1 MHTTALIFFGTIVT
15 LLIFIVR
22 LILKISKRRS
32 IVSTL
37 KTLIIII
44 VSYSILWTFFY
55 LISTTKAVPLGTDIC
70 FDDWCATITKIER
83 PKYLGLHAEILY
95 PKGQF
100 IVLNIKMSNHAR
112 GIAQKPSE
120 PRIHIIDG
128 NGNIYSFSEAGQ
140 QALERQI
147 GKQISIGARLELHQS
162 VDTQLVFDLPGDAQ
176 NSKVLIEEGPFIT
189 QLLFWEDKEVFLVP

>member
-1 MHTTALIFFGTIVT
+1 
-15 LLIFIVR
+15 
-22 LILKISKRRS
+22 
-32 IVSTL
+32 
-37 KTLIIII
+37 
-44 VSYSILWTFFY
+44 
-55 LISTTKAVPLGTDIC
+55 
-70 FDDWCATITKIER
+70 
-83 PKYLGLHAEILY
+83 
-95 PKGQF
+95 
-100 IVLNIKMSNHAR
+100 MSNHAR

-147 GKQISIGARLELHQS
+147 GKQISIGTRLELHQS